1 MNGHKKSSPT
11 REMTVVVASVSG
23 LKTALAGSDRRVF
36 VRVRSAAESKWQ
48 RTACAPR
55 SAAAWDEV
63 FAVNHV
69 HRGQLFVEVVE
80 EGRKKASF
88 SAVAPLEAQ
97 GRFQLPLAPGVA
109 LTCTVRRGSPL
120 TSFAET
126 EALIVALSG
135 RLERADADRKRRF
148 FAWVRASQL
157 RSGFRCFQAG
167 LRARTGVAPRRA
179 APADPKNAGTDAAR
193 HGRGA
198 AARAARAVRGRGRAE
213 LRGVGARRPLRGARA
228 PAPGPARGRDRRG
241 DGHRRE
247 RDPLPRGPRAR
258 DGGGAR
264 RGAPGDRPGPRAQ
277 ARGRRA
283 RARGDLRRR
292 RPGPGRGL
300 REAGRAPPRAP
311 VS

>member
-1 MNGHKKSSPT
+1 MAADG
-11 REMTVVVASVSG
+11 
-23 LKTALAGSDRRVF
+23 
-36 VRVRSAAESKWQ
+36 VRAAERRGVGRGLRRQPRPPGPALRRGRRGGPEEGELQ
-48 RTACAPR
+48 RRRAARGPGPLP
-55 SAAAWDEV
+55 AAAGARRGAD
-63 FAVNHV
+63 V
-69 HRGQLFVEVVE
+69 HGAARVAADVVRGDGGAHRRALRAARAR
-80 EGRKKASF
+80 GRGSQA
-88 SAVAPLEAQ
+88 ALLRL
-97 GRFQLPLAPGVA
+97 GPGVA
-109 LTCTVRRGSPL
+109 APERVPLLPGGAARADRRRAPPRGSGGPN
-120 TSFAET
+120 
-126 EALIVALSG
+126 
-135 RLERADADRKRRF
+135 
-148 FAWVRASQL
+148 
-157 RSGFRCFQAG
+157 
-167 LRARTGVAPRRA
+167 
-179 APADPKNAGTDAAR
+179 NAGTDAAR